1 MSKLSVLDVFFDGG
15 GVMLENERPVLG
27 ASVFS
32 PLCSSFSRQYLKSLS
47 LFISDLDRNYHFIN
61 ESFLKMDRSAFEV
74 ADEVT
79 LHSLH
84 RMSCYLNDLYRELS
98 ILKRFFY
105 RLSLSSSNPK

>member
-1 MSKLSVLDVFFDGG
+1 MG

-74 ADEVT
+74 TDEVT

>member
-1 MSKLSVLDVFFDGG
+1 M
-15 GVMLENERPVLG
+15 G

-32 PLCSSFSRQYLKSLS
+32 PLCSSFSRQYLSTLS
-47 LFISDLDRNYHFIN
+47 LFVSDLNRNYHFIN

-74 ADEVT
+74 TDEFT

-84 RMSCYLNDLYRELS
+84 RMSCHLNDLYRELS

-105 RLSLSSSNPK
+105 RLSLSSSSLR